1 MTSDVLCALDCGT
14 NSTRLL
20 IETAAGEVLSRQMR
34 ITRLGAGVDA
44 GGSLADDA
52 VDRSLRV
59 LEEYRTLMDRYGV
72 TAGRLVATSA
82 ARDASNGPAFL
93 AEASAITGVDA
104 EILSGDEEGRLS
116 FLGAMADIEPS
127 VGDDVVLDIGGG
139 SSELVVDADGA
150 MAAFSMQVG
159 CVRLTERCL
168 QSDPPS
174 PGQLDDARA
183 VADEALEGAIRAI
196 PALGALRP
204 KSRLVGLA
212 GTVATLAQLELGLDD
227 YDRSQVHHL
236 WMDLDRIVE
245 WTDDLA
251 AEASATRALRP
262 GMVPGREDVIVGGLI
277 VLVASIE
284 RLGLTGCLTSESD
297 ILDGLILSLQGS

>member
-1 MTSDVLCALDCGT
+1 VTSDVLCALDCGT